1 MSTINTQ
8 HSMSDEADRARE
20 MALTCVVARKIFP
33 DEAFVQSYL
42 IARFLRDP
50 KTFHTNKRLLEF
62 VLRRRIQLTKPYTY
76 EAFAVAI
83 DRAEQAG
90 HTAKIFDF
98 PSPPKRD

>member
-1 MSTINTQ
+1 MSTNNTQ

-20 MALTCVVARKIFP
+20 MALTCVAARKIFP

-50 KTFHTNKRLLEF
+50 KTFRTNKRLLEL
-62 VLRRRIQLTKPYTY
+62 VVRRRIQLTKPYTY
-76 EAFAVAI
+76 PEFAAAI
-83 DRAEQAG
+83 ERAEQAG